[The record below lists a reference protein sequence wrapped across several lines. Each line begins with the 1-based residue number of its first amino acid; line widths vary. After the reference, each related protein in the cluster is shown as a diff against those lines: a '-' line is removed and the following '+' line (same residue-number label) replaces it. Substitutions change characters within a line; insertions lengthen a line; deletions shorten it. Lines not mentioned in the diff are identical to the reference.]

1 GFCYFSNIAI
11 AALDVLENAAQRVA
25 IWDFDAHH
33 GNGTEAI
40 VAHNSR
46 IAFASIHQFPAYPGT
61 GTKTFANVN
70 NYPLASFTP
79 RCDHVDHRFQLRGC
93 ICDFEI
99 LTLGSPTLRSKQ
111 PTAMNIFEIAVRKS
125 VSSFCVLGVTIVDP
139 EMPFCIFTESM
150 QADELILC
158 PCRRL
163 M

>member
-1 GFCYFSNIAI
+1 MC
-11 AALDVLENAAQRVA
+11 L
-25 IWDFDAHH
+25 
-33 GNGTEAI
+33 
-40 VAHNSR
+40 
-46 IAFASIHQFPAYPGT
+46 P
-61 GTKTFANVN
+61 
-70 NYPLASFTP
+70 
-79 RCDHVDHRFQLRGC
+79 CHVDHRFQLRGC

-125 VSSFCVLGVTIVDP
+125 VSSLCVLGVTIVDP

-163 M
+163 MFTPRAPAVRDYLSLLDEFFSILEGANVYRYRIIFFSVSANCCGN